1 MKIELL
7 KSDWIGIGVGTV
19 MGLYQGIVV
28 FDSEIMKG
36 LENAA
41 IMPVVLFGLFGPP
54 LLALLNKFL
63 PLQMPSFYKA
73 IGKYINTIFLM
84 VAFGI
89 FTGISG
95 FTYYWLVGGP
105 SSVLFLLSFFSSA
118 GVGFF
123 FAYLIYPE
131 LAFRPEPDA

>member
-1 MKIELL
+1 MKFEFLR
-7 KSDWIGIGVGTV
+7 SDWVGIGIGSV

-28 FDSEIMKG
+28 FDSEIGRG

-41 IMPVVLFGLFGPP
+41 ILPVVLFGLFGPP
-54 LLALLNKFL
+54 ILALLNRFL
-63 PLQMPSFYKA
+63 PMPMPGTYRA
-73 IGKYINTIFLM
+73 IGKYVNTIFLM

-89 FTGISG
+89 FTGLSG

-105 SSVLFLLSFFSSA
+105 DSVLFLLSFFSSA

-131 LAFRPEPDA
+131 LAFRPESNA

>member
-7 KSDWIGIGVGTV
+7 RSDWVGIVLGSV

-28 FDSEIMKG
+28 FDSEIGRG

-41 IMPVVLFGLFGPP
+41 IFPVVLFGLFGPP
-54 LLALLNKFL
+54 VLALLNKFL
-63 PLQMPSFYKA
+63 PIPMPRMYKA
-73 IGKYINTIFLM
+73 IGKYVNIIFLM
-84 VAFGI
+84 IAFGI

-95 FTYYWLVGGP
+95 FTYYWVVGG
-105 SSVLFLLSFFSSA
+105 SNSVLFLLSFFSSA
-118 GVGFF
+118 GVGFL

-131 LAFRPEPDA
+131 LAFRPESNA

>member
-7 KSDWIGIGVGTV
+7 KSDWVGIGIGTL
-19 MGLYQGIVV
+19 MGLYQGIAV
-28 FDSEIMKG
+28 FDSEIGKG

-41 IMPVVLFGLFGPP
+41 IMQVVLLGLFGPP
-54 LLALLNKFL
+54 VLALLNKFFSF
-63 PLQMPSFYKA
+63 QMPGFYKF

-84 VAFGI
+84 VAFGV

-95 FTYYWLVGGP
+95 FTYYWLVGG
-105 SSVLFLLSFFSSA
+105 SSSALFLLSFFSSA
-118 GVGFF
+118 GIGFF

-131 LAFRPEPDA
+131 LAYRPEPNA